1 MLYENYEIMAVF
13 RDKFQKIIQKFANLN
28 LIDLEEKLK
37 KEPIYQLES
46 LKLANLSS
54 LDKKDIE
61 KRINFIENF
70 SKVKLNYITEK
81 RLIQDLE
88 VFRGNIE
95 NYIGVSKIPIGL
107 VGPLKVKGLH
117 AYGVFYVPMATTE
130 GALVASYTR
139 GSIVTY
145 LSGGITSWSLVERV
159 SRVPAFKFNN
169 LIEIGK
175 FTIWVSNQFEKFKEI
190 TKNNSNHAELE
201 DIMINISGNIVFISF
216 DFNTKDA
223 AGQNMTTI
231 ITDNICRFILE
242 NSPIKPVSYFI
253 ESNLSG
259 DKKASYLS
267 YMFVRGRKVVSE
279 AIIDSKLIEKYLNT
293 TSEKINEYVNL
304 ATLAAMQSGTL
315 GAQGHYANALA
326 AIFIACGQD
335 VACVS
340 EAAVGITRTELIGR
354 DLYIS
359 VNIPNLI
366 VGTVGGGTS
375 LPTQRE
381 CLEIM
386 GCYGESKA
394 NKFAEIIGAAILAG
408 ELSLIASISANDF
421 AQAHKKYRKPKK

>member
-1 MLYENYEIMAVF
+1 MAVF

-37 KEPIYQLES
+37 KDPVYQLES

-61 KRINFIENF
+61 KRINFIEIF

-81 RLIQDLE
+81 KLIQDLE

-117 AYGVFYVPMATTE
+117 TYGVFYVPMATTE

-201 DIMINISGNIVFISF
+201 DIMINISGNIVFISL

>member
-1 MLYENYEIMAVF
+1 MAVF
-13 RDKFQKIIQKFANLN
+13 RDKLQKIIQKFANLN

-37 KEPIYQLES
+37 KEPVYQLES

-70 SKVKLNYITEK
+70 SKVKLNYITEEK
-81 RLIQDLE
+81 LIEDLE

-95 NYIGVSKIPIGL
+95 NYIGVAKIPIGL

-190 TKNNSNHAELE
+190 TKNTSNHAELE
-201 DIMINISGNIVFISF
+201 DIMINISGNIIFISL

-304 ATLAAMQSGTL
+304 ATMAAMQSGTL

-381 CLEIM
+381 CLEII

>member
-1 MLYENYEIMAVF
+1 MAVF

-37 KEPIYQLES
+37 KDPVYQLES

-61 KRINFIENF
+61 KRINFIEIF

-81 RLIQDLE
+81 KLIQDLE

-201 DIMINISGNIVFISF
+201 DIMINISGNIVFISL

-354 DLYIS
+354 DLYIN

>member
-1 MLYENYEIMAVF
+1 MAVF

-37 KEPIYQLES
+37 KEPVYQLES

-70 SKVKLNYITEK
+70 SEVKLNYITEK
-81 RLIQDLE
+81 KLIQDLE

-201 DIMINISGNIVFISF
+201 DIMINISGNIVFISL

-267 YMFVRGRKVVSE
+267 YMFIRGRKVVSE

-381 CLEIM
+381 CLEII